1 MSDRD
6 AWKWINP
13 ASLKGAVYV
22 AAGLIVVTIPD
33 VSMTLLRLVLAV
45 TLIGSGGVDLWG
57 HLRRRAGQHGVCR
70 AALDMVTGF
79 GLLLAPEL
87 ADRATVLVIVGYL
100 VVAGGISLNRAF
112 TLSRAGEAHHIDL
125 TRGVLSLCL
134 AAVTLVL
141 PGAMVS
147 LAVVSAAFVAIA
159 TGGMMLSYGMTHQ
172 PREAALVDRPL
183 VLEIFR
189 SWLTDR
195 DVGAD
200 RRGVIADS
208 LYFEAPDRTHKIAS
222 YVVML
227 VLSVTIASF
236 AVLQDSTAVVIGAM
250 LVAPLMTPIMGC
262 AAGLVAGWRQRVLT
276 SLSVVAASVAGAI
289 GLAWILA
296 SWIPAMVPL
305 GVNTQ
310 ILSRS
315 SPTLLDM
322 AIAVAAGAA
331 GAYATIDDR
340 VSSSLTGVAVAVA
353 LVPPLSVTGI
363 ALEAGRW
370 SAAFGSFLLFGTNLV
385 SIILASVVVFVLV
398 GFTPIGET
406 IKRRGAISDL
416 LVVVVVAALLI
427 MVPLGLIGED
437 VLKSSA
443 RRAQVQRQVDSWLE
457 ESLTLRLVKIATRA
471 DEVNITLSGT
481 GKLPSLDGLEDSI
494 SASFGRPTTVIVE
507 VYPSVVISYSD
518 AEGRREI
525 GSVPVASDDGA
536 SEAAEG
542 APDARSEE

>member
-1 MSDRD
+1 M
-6 AWKWINP
+6 NP

-33 VSMTLLRLVLAV
+33 VSMTLLRLVLAAA
-45 TLIGSGGVDLWG
+45 LIVSGGSDLWG
-57 HLRRRAGQHGVCR
+57 HFRHRVDRHGVWR
-70 AALDMVTGF
+70 AALDIVTGL
-79 GLLLAPEL
+79 GLLLVPEL
-87 ADRATVLVIVGYL
+87 AGRAIVLVLVGYL
-100 VVAGGISLNRAF
+100 VVAGAMSLYRAF
-112 TLSRAGEAHHIDL
+112 SLSRAGEAYHVDL

-134 AAVTLVL
+134 AAVTMVI

-147 LAVVSAAFVAIA
+147 LAIVSAAFVAMVV
-159 TGGMMLSYGMTHQ
+159 GGMMLSYGMTHQ
-172 PREAALVDRPL
+172 PGEAALINRPL

-227 VLSVTIASF
+227 ALSVTIASF
-236 AVLQDSTAVVIGAM
+236 AILQDSTAVVIGAM

-262 AAGLVAGWRQRVLT
+262 AAGLVAGWRQRVLA
-276 SLSVVAASVAGAI
+276 SLSVVAASVTGAI

-370 SAAFGSFLLFGTNLV
+370 SAALGSFLLFGTNLV

-437 VLKSSA
+437 VLTNSA
-443 RRAQVQRQVDSWLE
+443 RRSQAQHQVDEWLGG
-457 ESLTLRLVKIATRA
+457 STTLRLDKIAIRA
-471 DEVNITLSGT
+471 DEIDIVLSGT
-481 GKLPSLDGLEDSI
+481 GELPSLEELEDAI
-494 SASFGRPTTVIVE
+494 SASFGRPTTVTVE

-518 AEGRREI
+518 AEGRREV
-525 GSVPVASDDGA
+525 GDATAATNEPGP
-536 SEAAEG
+536 EAANEG
-542 APDARSEE
+542 GESPE

>member
-1 MSDRD
+1 M
-6 AWKWINP
+6 NP

-45 TLIGSGGVDLWG
+45 TLIVSGGSDLWG
-57 HLRRRAGQHGVCR
+57 HLRHRVDRHGAWR
-70 AALDMVTGF
+70 AALDMVTGL
-79 GLLLAPEL
+79 GLLLVPEL
-87 ADRATVLVIVGYL
+87 ADRAIVLVLVGYL
-100 VVAGGISLNRAF
+100 VVAGGMSLYRAF
-112 TLSRAGEAHHIDL
+112 TLSRAGEAHHVDL

-134 AAVTLVL
+134 AAVTLVI

-147 LAVVSAAFVAIA
+147 LAVVSAAFVAMVV
-159 TGGMMLSYGMTHQ
+159 GGMMLSYGMTHQ
-172 PREAALVDRPL
+172 PGEAALVNRPL

-227 VLSVTIASF
+227 ALSVTIASL

-276 SLSVVAASVAGAI
+276 SLSVVAASVMGAI

-370 SAAFGSFLLFGTNLV
+370 SAALGSFLLFGTNLV

-437 VLKSSA
+437 VLTNSA
-443 RRAQVQRQVDSWLE
+443 RRAQVQHHVDSWLE
-457 ESLTLRLVKIATRA
+457 GSSTLRLVKIATRA
-471 DEVNITLSGT
+471 DEVNIVLSGT
-481 GKLPSLDGLEDSI
+481 GELPSLEELEDAI
-494 SASFGRPTTVIVE
+494 SASFGRPTTVTVE

-518 AEGRREI
+518 AEGRREV
-525 GSVPVASDDGA
+525 GGA
-536 SEAAEG
+536 SVATNEPDPEAANEG
-542 APDARSEE
+542 GESPE